1 MSSYLNNS
9 DEPEKVE
16 ALIVLGG
23 SPTDRGER
31 AAELYHDGIC
41 MENLYCTGGYIVS
54 ALQAFK
60 IDVHESGLSKNVM
73 LENGVPEELITE
85 LQNSTSTYEEA
96 LEILSLA
103 RRKEWKKIGVVTS
116 EYHIRRT
123 RWTFEEV
130 FESQDASIEVLFFA
144 SDSERYKADAWWT
157 HEESFLLTFSEYMKL
172 FYYLM
177 SY

>member
-1 MSSYLNNS
+1 MSAYLNNS
-9 DEPEKVE
+9 DQPEKVE

-31 AAELYHDGIC
+31 AAELYQNGIC
-41 MENLYCTGGYIVS
+41 RENLYCTGGYIVS

-73 LENGVPEELITE
+73 VDNDVPEELISE

-96 LEILSLA
+96 LEILSLS
-103 RRKEWKKIGVVTS
+103 RREEWTKIGVVTS

-123 RWTFEEV
+123 RWTFQEV
-130 FESQDASIEVLFFA
+130 FEDQEVVPKILFFA

-172 FYYLM
+172 FYYLL